1 MFFMVRICLADPSP
15 RLDLSTPDP
24 VFLGRLVIPKQIAWV
39 EQASQI
45 RVCSYSSDEEEDRLQ
60 SQSEVEPQGYH
71 SPAVCYKVNGLTS
84 LGSRSC
90 AEK

>member
-1 MFFMVRICLADPSP
+1 MADPSP

-24 VFLGRLVIPKQIAWV
+24 VVLGRLVIPKQIAWV

-45 RVCSYSSDEEEDRLQ
+45 RVCGHSSDEEDRLQ

-71 SPAVCYKVNGLTS
+71 SPAVCYKVNGLTIN